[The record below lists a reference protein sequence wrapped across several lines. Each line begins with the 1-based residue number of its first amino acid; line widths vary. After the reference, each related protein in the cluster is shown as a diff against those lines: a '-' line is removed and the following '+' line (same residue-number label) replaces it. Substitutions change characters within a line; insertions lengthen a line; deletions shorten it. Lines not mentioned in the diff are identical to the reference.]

1 MLYTRK
7 GDKGDT
13 SFFGC
18 NQRFLKNSALV
29 EALGSIDEINSLL
42 GICKAKSGK
51 IKIKISGKNI
61 FLTEIIEQIQ
71 QDLFIIQANLAGAD
85 KKITAEKVKYLE
97 NIIDEI
103 EKQLPL
109 IKNFFV
115 SGGSELSALFDYSRA
130 VSRRAERKAVALAES
145 GKNKTLPR
153 SELTIGSSTTGVTA
167 ETLAFLNRL
176 SSVLYAIAR
185 ILNFKAGKKE
195 KTPLY
200 R

>member
-42 GICKAKSGK
+42 GICKVKSGK

-103 EKQLPL
+103 EKQLPP
-109 IKNFFV
+109 IKSFFI
-115 SGGSELSALFDYSRA
+115 SGGSELSAFFDYARA
-130 VSRRAERKAVALAES
+130 VSRRAERGVINLNES
-145 GKNKTLPR
+145 KKNK
-153 SELTIGSSTTGVTA
+153 ITA
-167 ETLAFLNRL
+167 EVLAFLNRL

-195 KTPLY
+195 KSPSY

>member
-18 NQRFLKNSALV
+18 SQRFSKNSALA

-42 GICKAKSGK
+42 GVCKAKSGK
-51 IKIKISGKNI
+51 IKIKINNKNI

-71 QDLFIIQANLAGAD
+71 QNFFIIQANLAGVD

-103 EKQLPL
+103 EKQLPK
-109 IKNFFV
+109 IKSFFI
-115 SGGSELSALFDYSRA
+115 SGESELSALFDYSRA
-130 VSRRAERKAVALAES
+130 VSRRAERRVVALAES
-145 GKNKTLPR
+145 GKNKITPEI
-153 SELTIGSSTTGVTA
+153 S
-167 ETLAFLNRL
+167 AFLNRL
-176 SSVLYAIAR
+176 SSALYAIAR

-195 KTPLY
+195 KSPSY